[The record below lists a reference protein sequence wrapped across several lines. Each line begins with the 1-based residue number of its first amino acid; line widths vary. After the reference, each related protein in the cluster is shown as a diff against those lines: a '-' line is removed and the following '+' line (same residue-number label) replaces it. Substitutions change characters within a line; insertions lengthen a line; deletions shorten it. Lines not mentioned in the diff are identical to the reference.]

1 MRCETVVR
9 VARFELASLSA
20 EVFKTSVYAIPP
32 YPQKLSLQ
40 VVRLELTSQSA
51 AVVKTAM
58 YSVSSY
64 PQILVCC
71 FKGAMVPST
80 GFEPVFPP

>member
-1 MRCETVVR
+1 MRCETMVR

-20 EVFKTSVYAIPP
+20 ADFKSAVYANSTIPA
-32 YPQKLSLQ
+32 KLSLR
-40 VVRLELTSQSA
+40 VARLELACQSA
-51 AVVKTAM
+51 AILKTAM

-64 PQILVCC
+64 PQSLVCC
-71 FKGAMVPST
+71 FKGAVVPST